1 MNGSRRCP
9 GIFYVATA
17 EIVCLFGGGF
27 SGHGKIY
34 AGEPFRTAE
43 YFSMQNG
50 QWTELP
56 NMTTARLSFNP
67 CQHAGLVYLCG
78 GGSTTV
84 ETFDPTTRR
93 FVLLPD
99 FVLPDMVK
107 FGSATAVAEDVI
119 VVYGMLGVC
128 KWSVTRRK
136 EVFAAQ
142 HDRLFAWSN
151 SSPVLHEGRIYIFSL
166 GESCIVVGN
175 TDSGVSP
182 RQLRLNN

>member
-1 MNGSRRCP
+1 
-9 GIFYVATA
+9 VATA

-27 SGHGKIY
+27 SGLGKIY

-43 YFSMQNG
+43 CFSMQNG

-119 VVYGMLGVC
+119 VVYGMLGAC

-151 SSPVLHEGRIYIFSL
+151 SLPVLHEGRIYIFSL

-175 TDSGVSP
+175 TDSGLSP